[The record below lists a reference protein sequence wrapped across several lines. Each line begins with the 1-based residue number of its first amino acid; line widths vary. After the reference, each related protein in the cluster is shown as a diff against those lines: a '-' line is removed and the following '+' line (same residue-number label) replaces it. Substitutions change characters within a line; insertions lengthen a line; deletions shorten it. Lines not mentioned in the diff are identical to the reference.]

1 MKYLTWLTLIL
12 FAGSSPLFAYMHGNK
27 PVHGNK
33 FTGEW
38 VMNIGTVNFVQ
49 HGNDVTGTIA
59 GYGGVWNQ
67 SMTGKAKGNEVS
79 FSTSYLGDF
88 TLVLDSSRNQ
98 LKTKSPDLS
107 FCGIRS
113 DVTQEVPKGCG
124 FTDKWIVAPNNIF
137 PQGTYIVL
145 TQTADQVTGNMYD
158 GNGQI
163 FDSITGTVYWG
174 KGWRMNGTT
183 NLDPVTFIINAAE
196 TGFEIVFDP
205 SNNLQLC
212 AVREGQTSAYLGYF
226 TCQP

>member
-1 MKYLTWLTLIL
+1 MKFLSGIVLIL
-12 FAGSSPLFAYMHGNK
+12 FAAGSQLFASAHS
-27 PVHGNK
+27 NK

-49 HGNDVTGTIA
+49 HGNKVTGTIE
-59 GYGGVWNQ
+59 GYGGFWNQ
-67 SMTGKAKGNEVS
+67 PMDGKAKGKEVS
-79 FSTSYLGDF
+79 FSTTWLGDF
-88 TLVLDSSRNQ
+88 TLVLDGDQ

-107 FCGIRS
+107 FCGVRS
-113 DVTQEVPKGCG
+113 DVTQVLQKGCG

-137 PQGTYIVL
+137 PPGTYILL
-145 TQTADQVTGNMYD
+145 TQTAEQVTGDVYD

-163 FDSITGTVYWG
+163 FDSITGSVYWG
-174 KGWRMNGTT
+174 KGWRMNGATS
-183 NLDPVTFIINAAE
+183 LDPVTFIMNAAE

-205 SNNLQLC
+205 TLNLQFC

>member
-1 MKYLTWLTLIL
+1 MKYLSSIALIL
-12 FAGSSPLFAYMHGNK
+12 FAAGSQLFAYAHG
-27 PVHGNK
+27 HK

-49 HGNDVTGTIA
+49 HGNKVTGSIE
-59 GYGGVWNQ
+59 GYGDVWNQ
-67 SMTGKAKGNEVS
+67 PMEGKAKGKEVS
-79 FSTSYLGDF
+79 FSTTWLGDF
-88 TLVLDSSRNQ
+88 TLVLDGNQ
-98 LKTKSPDLS
+98 LKTKSPELS

-113 DVTQEVPKGCG
+113 DVTQELQKGCG
-124 FTDKWIVAPNNIF
+124 FSDKWIVASNNIF
-137 PQGTYIVL
+137 PQGTYILL
-145 TQTADQVTGNMYD
+145 TQTAEQVTGDMYD

-183 NLDPVTFIINAAE
+183 NLDPVTFIMNAAE

-205 SNNLQLC
+205 SSNLQLC